1 MRFVDFI
8 IFLCALITA
17 GSTFAMAVEMIVGW
31 DQAWPVV
38 EGLWRDS
45 GIEAGIEEFLPA
57 TAPSNPVPAP
67 EN

>member
-38 EGLWRDS
+38 ESLWQDS
-45 GIEAGIEEFLPA
+45 GLQEYIPT
-57 TAPSNPVPAP
+57 TAPSNPMPMP
-67 EN
+67 TN

>member
-1 MRFVDFI
+1 MNFIDFI

-31 DQAWPVV
+31 EQAWPVV
-38 EGLWRDS
+38 EGMWKDT
-45 GIEAGIEEFLPA
+45 GIEDLIPA
-57 TAPSNPVPAP
+57 TTPSNPLPAP